1 MGFLDES
8 KKSNEE
14 AKKSYDDMK
23 EVYERLGQK
32 VDRLTVAIEK
42 VAAPSFKQTI
52 ESRDRQLLEDVI
64 RQMQDFSKESRRTV
78 VGLNNVDK
86 SQKTIFYSVL
96 IVTVSLVAFC
106 FYNMYGMR
114 EQVNSTNEKYERI
127 TAILSGD
134 AHYWFDGENFNVAK
148 ESPTGEYLKKVNE
161 EFREKQQQQKQ
172 QKQN

>member
-1 MGFLDES
+1 MGFLDEA

-14 AKKSYDDMK
+14 AKQSYEGMK
-23 EVYERLGQK
+23 EAYEALRQD
-32 VDRLTVAIEK
+32 VNRLTAVVDK
-42 VAAPSFKQTI
+42 VAAPSFKRTI
-52 ESRDRQLLEDVI
+52 ESRDRQLLEDVT
-64 RQMQDFSKESRRTV
+64 RQMQDFIKESRRTV

-148 ESPTGEYLKKVNE
+148 ESPTGEHLKKVNE